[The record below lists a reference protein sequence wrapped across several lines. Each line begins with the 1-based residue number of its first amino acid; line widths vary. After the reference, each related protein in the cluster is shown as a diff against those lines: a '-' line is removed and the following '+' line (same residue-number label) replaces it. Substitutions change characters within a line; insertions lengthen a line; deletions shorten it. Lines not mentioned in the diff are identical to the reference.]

1 MLSKIS
7 TLILGV
13 LYEKERNPYEITKML
28 HNLNLRKWFNIADS
42 TVYATINTLKKQGL
56 VKGES
61 VKEGNFPEKTI
72 YSITTEGE
80 YELHNA
86 ISAYLEQN
94 DPDGSKFDIAIIL
107 LHHLSRDEVL
117 QKLKN
122 KLENLEASTY
132 EIKTQIVTL
141 ERERTIAF
149 TGLLML
155 KHRLYM
161 AETEIRT
168 IKEIIR
174 EFNIKDDIKGPT
186 VFDVSLVAEK
196 S

>member
-28 HNLNLRKWFNIADS
+28 KDLNLRKWFNIADS
-42 TVYATINTLKKQGL
+42 TVYATINGLKKQKL
-56 VKGES
+56 IVGES
-61 VKEGNFPEKTI
+61 VKVGSFPAKTV
-72 YSITTEGE
+72 YSITAEGE
-80 YELHNA
+80 FELNST
-86 ISAYLEQN
+86 ISHYLETT
-94 DPDGSKFDIAIIL
+94 DPDGAKFDIAILL

-117 QKLKN
+117 QKLKI
-122 KLENLEASTY
+122 KLENLEATTF
-132 EIKTQIVTL
+132 EIKNQILIL
-141 ERERTIAF
+141 ERERKIAF

-155 KHRLYM
+155 KHRLFM

-174 EFNIKDDIKGPT
+174 EFNIHSDVKGET
-186 VFDVSLVAEK
+186 AFEVSLV
-196 S
+196 

>member
-13 LYEKERNPYEITKML
+13 LYEKERNPYEITKL
-28 HNLNLRKWFNIADS
+28 LKDLNLRKWFHIADS
-42 TVYATINTLKKQGL
+42 TVYATINNLKKQSL
-56 VKGES
+56 I
-61 VKEGNFPEKTI
+61 EGKTSREGRFPEKTV
-72 YSITTEGE
+72 YSITAEGE
-80 YELHNA
+80 YELHDT
-86 ISAYLEQN
+86 ISTFIEKN
-94 DPDGSKFDIAIIL
+94 DPDGSKFDIAILL

-117 QKLKN
+117 QKLKI
-122 KLENLEASTY
+122 KLENLESSTY
-132 EIKTQIVTL
+132 EIKTQILSL

-174 EFNIKDDIKGPT
+174 EFNIKEDISGPT
-186 VFDVSLVAEK
+186 AFDVSLV
-196 S
+196 

>member
-28 HNLNLRKWFNIADS
+28 KELKLRKWFNVADS
-42 TVYATINTLKKQGL
+42 TVYATINNLKKQEL
-56 VKGES
+56 IKGETS
-61 VKEGNFPEKTI
+61 KEGRFPEKTV
-72 YSITTEGE
+72 YSITAEGE
-80 YELHNA
+80 FELHNT
-86 ISAYLEQN
+86 ISSYLEKN
-94 DPDGSKFDIAIIL
+94 DPDGSKFDIAILL

-117 QKLKN
+117 QKLKI
-122 KLENLEASTY
+122 KLENLESTTY
-132 EIKTQIVTL
+132 EIKTQIVNL
-141 ERERTIAF
+141 ERDRTVAF

-155 KHRLYM
+155 KHMLYM

-174 EFNIKDDIKGPT
+174 EFNIKDKITGPT
-186 VFDVSLVAEK
+186 AFDVSLIN
-196 S
+196 

>member
-28 HNLNLRKWFNIADS
+28 KELKLRKWFNVADS
-42 TVYATINTLKKQGL
+42 TVYATINNLKKQSL
-56 VKGES
+56 VIGAS
-61 VKEGNFPEKTI
+61 RKEGKFPEKTV
-72 YSITTEGE
+72 YSITAEGE
-80 YELHNA
+80 FELHKT
-86 ISAYLEQN
+86 ISNFLEKN
-94 DPDGSKFDIAIIL
+94 DPDGSKFDIAILL

-117 QKLKN
+117 QKLKI
-122 KLENLEASTY
+122 KLESLESTTY
-132 EIKTQIVTL
+132 EIKTQILNL
-141 ERERTIAF
+141 ERERTVAF

-174 EFNIKDDIKGPT
+174 EFNIKEDISGLT
-186 VFDVSLVAEK
+186 AFDVSLV
-196 S
+196 